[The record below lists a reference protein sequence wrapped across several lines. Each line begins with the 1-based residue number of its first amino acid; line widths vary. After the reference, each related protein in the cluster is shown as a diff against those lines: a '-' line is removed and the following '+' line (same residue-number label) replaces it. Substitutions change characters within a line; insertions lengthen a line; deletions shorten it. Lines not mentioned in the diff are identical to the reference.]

1 MELSDQLSHAN
12 ILFVCWRYAN
22 MGFEQEW
29 SINLFPWAQN
39 LWKGIQLKIISQ
51 TSVSDTMNLP
61 KIILYKLGQTHILCM
76 MSVGIFSGK
85 YSRSIFEHIKT
96 LRIAF
101 ISGQG
106 SAASAFRPSSLDV
119 IQTSWTPHFLKSLE
133 FNPVPCHFKPQTS
146 PISPSPLLLD
156 IGCSRICYFS
166 YGTTC
171 WNCIRY
177 DRLIQI

>member
-1 MELSDQLSHAN
+1 MQTWVLNRSGPLTCFHEHTICEKVFSWRLYLR
-12 ILFVCWRYAN
+12 LVCQIPWTCQKSS
-22 MGFEQEW
+22 F
-29 SINLFPWAQN
+29 INLAKHIYYEWYLWAFSLEN
-39 LWKGIQLKIISQ
+39 IQEAFLSTLK
-51 TSVSDTMNLP
+51 L
-61 KIILYKLGQTHILCM
+61 
-76 MSVGIFSGK
+76 
-85 YSRSIFEHIKT
+85 

-156 IGCSRICYFS
+156 IGCSRICHFS
-166 YGTTC
+166 YRTTC
-171 WNCIRY
+171 WKCIRN
-177 DRLIQI
+177 DWLIQI

>member
-1 MELSDQLSHAN
+1 MQTWVLNRSGPLTCFHEHKICEKVFSWRLYLR
-12 ILFVCWRYAN
+12 LVCQIPWTCQKSS
-22 MGFEQEW
+22 F
-29 SINLFPWAQN
+29 INLA
-39 LWKGIQLKIISQ
+39 K
-51 TSVSDTMNLP
+51 
-61 KIILYKLGQTHILCM
+61 HIYYVCM

-156 IGCSRICYFS
+156 IGCSRICHFS
-166 YGTTC
+166 YRTTC
-171 WNCIRY
+171 WKCIRN
-177 DRLIQI
+177 DWLIQI